1 MTRKQFKTIQNITA
15 QHSGRNEAKVAF
27 SNKAE
32 FKRAGGNAWMHM
44 PTATLFVL

>member
-1 MTRKQFKTIQNITA
+1 MTRKQFKTIMNISA
-15 QHSGRNEAKVAF
+15 QRTGRNHAKLF
-27 SNKAE
+27 FGDKTE